1 MSDELI
7 CIVLLGALCVYQD
20 CRFWKFKQA
29 VFDHLSEIWTFQHM
43 VVDTLDKISNRIKNE
58 V

>member
-20 CRFWKFKQA
+20 YRFWKFKRA
-29 VFDHLSEIWTFQHM
+29 VIDHLSEMWTFQHL
-43 VVDTLDKISNRIKNE
+43 VVDTLDKISKRI
-58 V
+58 

>member
-1 MSDELI
+1 MNADFI
-7 CIVLLGALCVYQD
+7 CIVLLVILCGYQD
-20 CRFWKFKQA
+20 YRFWKFKRE
-29 VFDHLSEIWTFQHM
+29 VIDLLSEMLTIRHM